1 MRWVWGIV
9 MSVLATLGIAAIAAF
24 GSGADLEA
32 FTPWDGLCSMP
43 ASAISAAP
51 IQSSGLVT
59 ANTHPLDWCTERDSM
74 TDPRCSAG
82 DPSTPWSSTPTRSCA
97 PQPDLVAHT
106 ASVDQPPNVLAERP
120 NAPGHGPGLRLHAPH
135 FRPPRA

>member
-1 MRWVWGIV
+1 

-43 ASAISAAP
+43 ASALTAAPSQSAALAVP
-51 IQSSGLVT
+51 SNNQ
-59 ANTHPLDWCTERDSM
+59 LDWCTERDSM

-82 DPSTPWSSTPTRSCA
+82 EPSTPWSSSPSRSFA
-97 PQPDLVAHT
+97 PQPDLVAHG
-106 ASVDQPPNVLAERP
+106 APPDREVILLAERP
-120 NAPGHGPGLRLHAPH
+120 DHAGHGPGLPMHASH